1 MVKIMINAVLHS
13 TPLPYLLKDSIAREK
28 TLKLGQ
34 V

>member
-1 MVKIMINAVLHS
+1 MINAVLHS
-13 TPLPYLLKDSIAREK
+13 TPLPCLLNNSIAREK